1 MKKLRIF
8 LEIQGLASG
17 KDGEPCPGGLCVTV
31 GEESA
36 EAFAGED
43 YRKLM
48 EQIDVAGILKVAC
61 LDGIFSCLRWRSMTK
76 NTGKTKNRTAG
87 ADEVNDAE

>member
-17 KDGEPCPGGLCVTV
+17 KDGEPCPGGLCVTI

-36 EAFAGED
+36 EEIAGED

-61 LDGIFSCLRWRSMTK
+61 LDGIFSPEVCRLLTPEEY
-76 NTGKTKNRTAG
+76 
-87 ADEVNDAE
+87 DEKYGEDEKQDGWCR